1 MPVWQQRH
9 QEFKERG
16 VEVLTVALDA
26 QGPNKARPY
35 TEKAR
40 ARFTTVVDEEN
51 LLGQLYGFNAVP
63 NGFLIDEGGTVRHAR
78 RGGFDIRRNESADL
92 LDRWINGPSLDE
104 SVGAAQMKL
113 GAEHS
118 EAIDLFCK
126 GLALYRAGE
135 VGKAVAEWRSAIE
148 LEPGNYIIRKQVWAI
163 QNPDRFYSGDVDYS
177 WQKEQM
183 EQGL

>member
-1 MPVWQQRH
+1 METGSYGSNPGWYIAPWLIYQISYTTVYIIYRINIPV
-9 QEFKERG
+9 EG
-16 VEVLTVALDA
+16 DL
-26 QGPNKARPY
+26 
-35 TEKAR
+35 EKAR
-40 ARFTTVVDEEN
+40 
-51 LLGQLYGFNAVP
+51 
-63 NGFLIDEGGTVRHAR
+63 
-78 RGGFDIRRNESADL
+78 NE
-92 LDRWINGPSLDE
+92 
-104 SVGAAQMKL
+104 MKL